1 MSIRLLYDHWHVY
14 NQALTDILGLD
25 DRRAAR
31 DLRRAQPLH
40 YTRTSVLQRM
50 LSHEPYH
57 AGELSQ
63 TLGIAGLPQ
72 IDLWKPGT

>member
-14 NQALTDILGLD
+14 NQAFIDILGLD
-25 DRRAAR
+25 DRRAVR

-40 YTRTSVLQRM
+40 HTRASVLQRM
-50 LSHEPYH
+50 PSHEAYH
-57 AGELSQ
+57 AREPSQ